1 LAENEIY
8 DFIDAHKYP
17 DYFMF
22 GTGAVE
28 NMTETI
34 EKVDREFHVS
44 KTWADQVQ
52 KILDEH

>member
-17 DYFMF
+17 DYFIF

-44 KTWADQVQ
+44 KTWADQFQ